1 LNFEIYFIEFR
12 NITLRKIAEGY
23 TIYKAEESKA
33 NQVVIVGDAK
43 KNKRVPRKIFEPI
56 SKMVKTGLYKDEQ
69 EVLQRLVHDKAEQKI
84 NYYNKKIA
92 EMKQKY
98 EMDFSAF
105 ESRICLGTGE
115 EDFEEWDDFTLWEG
129 YVKAY
134 RYWKQ
139 YL

>member
-1 LNFEIYFIEFR
+1 MG
-12 NITLRKIAEGY
+12 LRKIAEEY
-23 TIYKAEESKA
+23 TNIYKVEESEADK
-33 NQVVIVGDAK
+33 VVIMGDAK
-43 KNKRVPRKIFEPI
+43 KNKRVPRKIFEPT
-56 SKMVKTGLYKDEQ
+56 SKIVKTGLYQDEQ
-69 EVLQRLVHDKAEQKI
+69 EVLQWILHTQAEQKI

-98 EMDFSAF
+98 DMDFSAF
-105 ESRICLGTGE
+105 ENRICLGTGE
-115 EDFEEWDDFTLWEG
+115 EDFEERDDFTLWEG